1 MLLRRRAATAAAATG
16 LGLTRRRSEAE
27 AKPAPHVTGVL
38 VLFRHG
44 ARSPIWKLPDEDGQV
59 YETIT
64 AAPAHAASVVVH
76 DAVRAWSDKR
86 GLMTTVGWAQGEA
99 LGRRLQATYGTPS
112 EPPAVRST
120 DMMRTVLTAHA
131 VLTGLYAPGADAAG
145 LQIQVEKRTAM
156 HCPLWCEPLAE
167 LMASGRAEARRDT
180 GSAHFYAAV
189 QQQATL
195 SGAVRALTPP
205 PPGIAAGS
213 LPPARVTA
221 IGVHDD
227 CQARRFHGKAPSAG
241 VDVALCDA
249 ASREAAR
256 EINWALAHGGD
267 ESVRLSAGPLCAQVG
282 ELVRQLATSCARD
295 PARPPKLSLLSGHDT
310 TLFLLINALEGSTPP
325 CTRLPDYCTRDGGR
339 SAPSESATELLRP
352 RD

>member
-44 ARSPIWKLPDEDGQV
+44 ARSPVWKLPDEDGQI

-189 QQQATL
+189 QQQAAL

-227 CQARRFHGKAPSAG
+227 CQARRFHGKAPSKKNREKRMLEAEKQLAEQTEDKAMAYMHALQAAQQSTKSAHVVLTG
-241 VDVALCDA
+241 VQAIKPNDVK
-249 ASREAAR
+249 AAR
-256 EINWALAHGGD
+256 HAAMAE
-267 ESVRLSAGPLCAQVG
+267 
-282 ELVRQLATSCARD
+282 
-295 PARPPKLSLLSGHDT
+295 SGHAEPKRKKAKPA
-310 TLFLLINALEGSTPP
+310 I
-325 CTRLPDYCTRDGGR
+325 
-339 SAPSESATELLRP
+339 
-352 RD
+352 